1 MICWDRRSFPTKSA
15 KISTWQRK
23 VRNGD
28 NPAMLLRF
36 NSYELDKGRREL
48 RLDDVSV
55 HVEPQVLDLLIY
67 LVANRDHVRRNW
79 RRSFVAD
86 FRLPDT
92 RVLCAGGSTP
102 LLYRYPAR
110 SPVN

>member
-1 MICWDRRSFPTKSA
+1 MICWDRRSFPTESA

-67 LVANRDHVRRNW
+67 LVANRDHVVSKEEMIEGVWGGRIVSDVTLNSGINAVRRA
-79 RRSFVAD
+79 V
-86 FRLPDT
+86 
-92 RVLCAGGSTP
+92 G
-102 LLYRYPAR
+102 
-110 SPVN
+110 